1 MVSHKFIH
9 SFSAVSAYYVS
20 VITAL
25 EDDKHSG
32 EQVYEAAAMMEHT
45 FYGRKW
51 AHIQANKRSW

>member
-1 MVSHKFIH
+1 M
-9 SFSAVSAYYVS
+9 S
-20 VITAL
+20 VITVL